1 MPQDIVRAVIL
12 VIALLLA
19 SVSEPAQAEGLA
31 KLSPVNPVRR
41 CASLTAAHL
50 DAAVGVPVRVTA
62 AAEVTID
69 GALYCDVR
77 GEIAP
82 HNHFEVRLPV
92 RGWTQRFLQTGCGG
106 LCGML
111 NVRTDHAD
119 SCAPVNAHGIVLAS
133 TDMGHSG
140 GMDGSWAS
148 APEAR
153 IDFAYRGVH
162 LTALAA
168 KALIQAYYRQA
179 ARFSYFSGCSDGGR
193 EALMEAQRYPKDFD
207 GIAAGAPAMNFQVQ
221 NTFYHAWQA
230 RANMDARGRAILT
243 APKLP
248 ALHAAA
254 LKACD
259 AADGLVDGQITDPR
273 ACRFDPA
280 DAECKPG
287 EPDTNAC
294 LTSAEV
300 AAARRLYEGAQDAAG
315 HHFVI
320 GNPQVGSEL
329 AWAGVFVPATRADP
343 IGSAMM
349 AMGTVL
355 HLAFEQNPPAG
366 FTIADFAFDQ
376 ATFARLVPLHALNDA
391 TNPDIGPFA
400 AHGGKIMLYH
410 GWSDPHIS
418 PINTIAYY
426 QAMRTTL
433 GADRVDGFAKLFLF
447 PGMYHCGGGDGPAEF
462 DILTP
467 LMAWVERGA
476 VPTVIVAGHN
486 SIAQHMG
493 PPPGVNMAR
502 RGPPAVQDPPPR
514 NDDVTGPIKIDRT
527 RPVYAYPQIAVY
539 DGRGDV
545 NAAASFAAG
554 APIVTDPTH
563 CDWAGSGFMQPGFQR
578 EFHVVAG
585 HLVAGAKQ

>member
-1 MPQDIVRAVIL
+1 MPHHFVRAIL
-12 VIALLLA
+12 IVIAMWL
-19 SVSEPAQAEGLA
+19 VSTSALVRAEGLA
-31 KLSPVNPVRR
+31 SLSPIAPVRS
-41 CASLTAAHL
+41 CGSLTAVHL
-50 DAAVGVPVRVTA
+50 DATVGAPVHIVS
-62 AAEVTID
+62 AAEITIE
-69 GALYCDVR
+69 GSSYCAVR

-111 NVRTDHAD
+111 NIRTDHAET
-119 SCAPVNAHGIVLAS
+119 CQPVNDNGIVLAS

-148 APEAR
+148 APQAR

-168 KALIQAYYRQA
+168 KALIDAYYGQA
-179 ARFSYFSGCSDGGR
+179 PRYSYFSGCSDGGR
-193 EALMEAQRYPKDFD
+193 EAMMEAQRYPKDFD

-230 RANMDARGRAILT
+230 RANMDAGGLAILT

-259 AADGLVDGQITDPR
+259 AADGLVDGQIADPR
-273 ACRFDPA
+273 ACHFDPA
-280 DAECKPG
+280 DAQCQPG
-287 EPDTNAC
+287 EPESNAC

-300 AAARRLYEGAQDAAG
+300 AAARRLYEGARDDAG

-329 AWAGVFVPATRADP
+329 AWAGVFVPATKIDP

-349 AMGTVL
+349 AMGTIL
-355 HLAFEQNPPAG
+355 RLAFDQNPPAG
-366 FTIADFAFDQ
+366 FTINDFKFDQ
-376 ATFARLVPLHALNDA
+376 ATFAKLVPLHGLNDA
-391 TNPDIGPFA
+391 TNPDIGAFA
-400 AHGGKIMLYH
+400 SHGGKLILYH

-426 QAMRTTL
+426 HVMRTTH
-433 GADRVDGFAKLFLF
+433 GADRVKDFAKLFLF

-476 VPTVIVAGHN
+476 VPTVIIAGHN
-486 SIAQHMG
+486 SIAQHTG

-502 RGPPAVQDPPPR
+502 RDHPGEKGPPPTTDARGTQV
-514 NDDVTGPIKIDRT
+514 KIDRT

-539 DGRGDV
+539 DGRGDI
-545 NAAASFAAG
+545 NAAASFSAG
-554 APIVTDPTH
+554 APIVADPTH
-563 CDWAGSGFMQPGFQR
+563 YDWAGSGFMRPGFQR

-585 HLVAGAKQ
+585 HLVSGSKE

>member
-1 MPQDIVRAVIL
+1 MPQHVFRSVFIVIGL
-12 VIALLLA
+12 WFA
-19 SVSEPAQAEGLA
+19 STPASAYSEGAARVLPID
-31 KLSPVNPVRR
+31 PVRT
-41 CASLTAAHL
+41 CGSLNAVRL
-50 DAAVGVPVRVTA
+50 DAAVGAAVHIA
-62 AAEVTID
+62 SAAEITIE
-69 GALYCDVR
+69 GVLYCGVR

-111 NVRTDHAD
+111 NIRIDHAD
-119 SCAPVNAHGIVLAS
+119 ACEPVNTHATVLAS

-140 GMDGSWAS
+140 GMDGSWGS
-148 APEAR
+148 APQAR

-168 KALIQAYYRQA
+168 KALIKAYYGQA
-179 ARFSYFSGCSDGGR
+179 PSYSYFSGCSDGGR

-230 RANMDARGRAILT
+230 RANMDAGGRAILT

-273 ACRFDPA
+273 ACHFDPA
-280 DAECKPG
+280 DAQCKPA
-287 EPDTNAC
+287 EPDSNAC

-300 AAARRLYEGAQDAAG
+300 AAARRLYDGAHDDAG
-315 HHFVI
+315 HRFVI

-329 AWAGVFVPATRADP
+329 AWAGVFVPATKAEP

-349 AMGTVL
+349 AMGTIL
-355 HLAFEQNPPAG
+355 HLAFEENPAPG
-366 FTIADFAFDQ
+366 FSIDDFTFDQ
-376 ATFARLVPLHALNDA
+376 TTFAKLAPLHALNDA
-391 TNPDIGPFA
+391 TNPDIGAFA
-400 AHGGKIMLYH
+400 SHGGKLILYH

-426 QAMRTTL
+426 QAMRATL
-433 GADRVDGFAKLFLF
+433 SGNTVDSFARLFLF

-467 LMAWVERGA
+467 LMAWVERGV
-476 VPTVIVAGHN
+476 VPSMVIVGRN
-486 SIAQHMG
+486 SIPQQPG

-502 RGPPAVQDPPPR
+502 RGNPSAQGRPPTLDEPMR
-514 NDDVTGPIKIDRT
+514 RVTIDRR
-527 RPVYAYPQIAVY
+527 RPVYGYPQIAVY
-539 DGRGDV
+539 NGHGDT
-545 NAAASFAAG
+545 NAASSFSAG
-554 APIVTDPTH
+554 APIVADPTH
-563 CDWAGSGFMQPGFQR
+563 YNWAGENFMQPGFQR
-578 EFHVVAG
+578 DFHVVAG
-585 HLVAGAKQ
+585 KLVSRAE